1 MADSRQFKEQLNLIK
16 KLNDA
21 TRERAKSE
29 KQLDD
34 SFLDREKILSKIV
47 ANTDNENKLLKT
59 QVDIEKK
66 INNYKDTGHGI
77 LADNLKVERQ
87 LTRIRLKEIKMKRI
101 ANGLTEAGD
110 DLLGGMV
117 TKFDELVSLAGKPG
131 GLLVIGITAAAAVL
145 KSFSDNLDK
154 IGDQFGV
161 IGVTEFSK
169 DLMAA
174 DATMAKLGFEAGTA
188 ASMAEKLSNEF
199 GIGFKEAA
207 NLTPK
212 IADLSK
218 ALGISTDE
226 GATLVGQLTK
236 ITGLSTE
243 SAIQFAKQTELLAK
257 SAGVAP
263 GAVMEDIAGSSEIGV

>member
-59 QVDIEKK
+59 QVDIVKK
-66 INNYKDTGHGI
+66 INNFKDKGHGI

-117 TKFDELVSLAGKPG
+117 TKFDEMVSLAGKPG

-145 KSFSDNLDK
+145 KSFSDNFELIICAK
-154 IGDQFGV
+154 CLFAGLF
-161 IGVTEFSK
+161 
-169 DLMAA
+169 
-174 DATMAKLGFEAGTA
+174 DACK
-188 ASMAEKLSNEF
+188 
-199 GIGFKEAA
+199 
-207 NLTPK
+207 
-212 IADLSK
+212 
-218 ALGISTDE
+218 
-226 GATLVGQLTK
+226 
-236 ITGLSTE
+236 
-243 SAIQFAKQTELLAK
+243 
-257 SAGVAP
+257 
-263 GAVMEDIAGSSEIGV
+263 